1 MRERGGGGGWKG
13 REKDE
18 GMGGCAW
25 MLVGKVERLVSEA
38 KSNYMHKARAAGRNY
53 HKDRVGIED
62 TRARE
67 GTEILYT
74 WINPCYISL
83 EKGEGGGRGPGSR
96 DSPTAVGIRFC
107 LLSSLREWPRLASSI
122 LICPVCLP
130 LSIIAV

>member
-1 MRERGGGGGWKG
+1 MREAGWKG

-18 GMGGCAW
+18 GMGRCAW

-53 HKDRVGIED
+53 HKDRAGIED

-83 EKGEGGGRGPGSR
+83 GKGTGSR

-107 LLSSLREWPRLASSI
+107 LLSSLREWPLSLVASSS
-122 LICPVCLP
+122 V
-130 LSIIAV
+130 LSVFLYR